1 MSVQSHAT
9 GVSCALDRIGGFA
22 SLPDD
27 TRETLRSFCHRRR
40 YEAGQT
46 VVFEGEKPPFIG
58 CVVEG
63 FLRMQRTM
71 SDGRQSVV
79 GLLVEGD
86 TFGQVFEG
94 PPSFTIEA
102 ATDTDI
108 VAFQRGPFEAE
119 LQRSPALE
127 RMMLLNILN
136 ELDRARDWL
145 VILSS
150 KKVTGRIAGFLLV
163 LCSRFAR
170 VDHLLDLKGDHLDVK
185 IPISRTDLA
194 HLLSTR
200 TESISRAI
208 HAMEDAGMLK
218 ILKPDLLRIT
228 DLEAMVAETGDDDL
242 SSRPNLDELIQRMR
256 QAR

>member
-1 MSVQSHAT
+1 MSSSPHTAGGSV
-9 GVSCALDRIGGFA
+9 ALDRIGGFA
-22 SLPDD
+22 GLPEE
-27 TRETLRSFCHRRR
+27 TRAVLGAISHRRS
-40 YEAGQT
+40 YSAGQT
-46 VVFEGEKPPFIG
+46 VVFEGERPTFIG
-58 CVVEG
+58 CVLDG
-63 FLRMQRTM
+63 FLRMQRTLT
-71 SDGRQSVV
+71 DGRQSVV

-102 ATDTDI
+102 ATDAEI
-108 VAFQRGPFEAE
+108 LAFQRGPFEAE

-127 RMMLLNILN
+127 RMMMLNVLG

-150 KKVTGRIAGFLLV
+150 KKVTGRVAGFLLV
-163 LCSRFAR
+163 MCSRFAR
-170 VDHLLDLKGDHLDVK
+170 VDHLLDLEDGHLDVR
-185 IPISRTDLA
+185 IPIGRTDLA
-194 HLLSTR
+194 HLLGTR

-208 HAMEDAGMLK
+208 HAMADEGMLE

-228 DLEAMVAETGDDDL
+228 DLEALVAETGDDDL

-256 QAR
+256 RER